1 MPALRRA
8 LATRGLAA
16 VVLVVRRQLV
26 PSLLAALVTTDVTIV
41 DVEQDP
47 GTAADRIVAA
57 VGEVGN
63 VGSGRGSGSGSGSG
77 TARTS

>member
-8 LATRGLAA
+8 IATPGLAA

-26 PSLLAALVTTDVTIV
+26 PSLLAALVTTEVAIV

-47 GTAADRIVAA
+47 STAVDRVLAA
-57 VGEVGN
+57 LATVDE
-63 VGSGRGSGSGSGSG
+63 GR
-77 TARTS
+77 